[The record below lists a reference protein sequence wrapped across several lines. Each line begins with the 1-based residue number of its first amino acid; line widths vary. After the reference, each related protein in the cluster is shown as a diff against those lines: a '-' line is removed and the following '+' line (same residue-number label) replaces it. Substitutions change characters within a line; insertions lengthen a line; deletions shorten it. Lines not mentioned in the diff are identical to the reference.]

1 MIKLQFNKQIE
12 TIGQISFNGSFLGVP
27 VIESQTNVS
36 EVKGGAIVV
45 KWQPH
50 LEDVCQVEQ
59 YKVYY
64 REIFSQ
70 ANKGKWSSVTVN
82 RNATSYILHLHCWK
96 EYEIAVTSLNS
107 YGESSITDSEVWKFR
122 TLGGNI

>member
-27 VIESQTNVS
+27 VIGQANVS

-82 RNATSYILHLHCWK
+82 RNATSYILHLYCWK
-96 EYEIAVTSLNS
+96 EYELAVTSLNS

-122 TLGGNI
+122 TLGGNF

>member
-27 VIESQTNVS
+27 VIGQANVS

-82 RNATSYILHLHCWK
+82 RNATSYILHLYCWK

-122 TLGGNI
+122 TLGGNF

>member
-27 VIESQTNVS
+27 VIESQANVS

-82 RNATSYILHLHCWK
+82 RNATSYILHLYCWK

-122 TLGGNI
+122 TLGGNF

>member
-1 MIKLQFNKQIE
+1 MIKLRFNKGIE
-12 TIGQISFNGSFLGVP
+12 LIEQISLNLCFVGVP
-27 VIESQTNVS
+27 VIDSQAKVS
-36 EVKGGAIVV
+36 EVKGGAISV
-45 KWQPH
+45 KWQPL

-59 YKVYY
+59 HKLYY

-70 ANKGKWSSVTVN
+70 ASKGKWNSVTVN

-107 YGESSITDSEVWKFR
+107 YGESSINDREVWKFR
-122 TLGGNI
+122 TLGGNL

>member
-12 TIGQISFNGSFLGVP
+12 KIGQISFNGSFLGVP
-27 VIESQTNVS
+27 VIKSQANVS

-82 RNATSYILHLHCWK
+82 RNATSYILHLYCWK

-122 TLGGNI
+122 TLGGNF